1 MEKVMSYFTGFLSG
15 LIGIMMSIV
24 PVTILWQLL
33 TGETVFGMDVIG
45 NFMGMLNGIAGAG
58 FVGLVALVFIM
69 YFFLCERCGIPS
81 DCKEKK
87 SDCKKK

>member
-1 MEKVMSYFTGFLSG
+1 MEKVMGYLTEFFGG
-15 LIGIMMSIV
+15 LVGIMMAIV

-33 TGETVFGMDVIG
+33 TGNVVFGMDVIG

-69 YFFLCERCGIPS
+69 YFFLCEKCV
-81 DCKEKK
+81 KK
-87 SDCKKK
+87 

>member
-1 MEKVMSYFTGFLSG
+1 MEKVMSYFKGFFAG
-15 LIGIMMSIV
+15 LVGIMMAII

-33 TGETVFGMDVIG
+33 TGTMIFNMDVIG

-69 YFFLCERCGIPS
+69 YFFLCEKCV
-81 DCKEKK
+81 KK
-87 SDCKKK
+87 